1 VKCLRK
7 SVASAKR
14 ELRPR
19 FVPVSPPQP
28 LPHLG
33 IDGWARRQA
42 ALADDKVCI
51 VRKAV
56 AMVGRDSVTLATL
69 PSRSTISTDDATSST
84 QRKGREQLQQNLLVV
99 CSNWWDGT
107 GTECNKCRTAVS
119 LLYHYI
125 ECGTLGN

>member
-1 VKCLRK
+1 M
-7 SVASAKR
+7 ASAKR

-69 PSRSTISTDDATSST
+69 PSRSTISTDDATSRRSV
-84 QRKGREQLQQNLLVV
+84 RDGN
-99 CSNWWDGT
+99 SN
-107 GTECNKCRTAVS
+107 
-119 LLYHYI
+119 I
-125 ECGTLGN
+125 Q